1 MVAKDRKGVEMMNLM
16 IHTCS
21 KPNRTSH
28 KCDVKNEEDEIE
40 FKWGVTPDLN
50 CFFAHFEPILI
61 SI

>member
-1 MVAKDRKGVEMMNLM
+1 MTINVGLELRSNAL
-16 IHTCS
+16 I
-21 KPNRTSH
+21 RTSH
-28 KCDVKNEEDEIE
+28 KCDVKNKEDEIE